1 MELGGAHGWR
11 WTHEIKIMVMLVDSC
26 DDQAP
31 DFGKEEREQQNG
43 LKAKVIFI
51 GPVSIS

>member
-1 MELGGAHGWR
+1 MVQPKVMELGGAHGWR

-31 DFGKEEREQQNG
+31 DFEKEEREKQNG
-43 LKAKVIFI
+43 LKAKV
-51 GPVSIS
+51 